1 MDKGVGVSILVGLTI
16 ASSIYVWEHKYFSK
30 LEKTVLLL
38 CIVFPPAQWLGI
50 LGILIYYNYKV
61 KNSPAIVKE
70 RNAKTKLETSINNL
84 TDLRNKEILT
94 DEEYN
99 QKVAKI
105 KTEKAQQ
112 DIQNSKEYKQLKSLL
127 DSGILTNEEFE
138 SKITLVNIAKTITK
152 DYRIVEG
159 FSEGLALAI
168 NSDLDYGFVDENEK
182 VVIDFIFEHAEN
194 FKNGISNVRYKGSF
208 RKVNKNGEFIQ

>member
-1 MDKGVGVSILVGLTI
+1 MDKGIGVGILVGLTL

-30 LEKTVLLL
+30 LQKTVLLL
-38 CIVFPPAQWLGI
+38 CTVFPPAQW

-61 KNSPAIVKE
+61 KNNPAILKE

-99 QKVAKI
+99 QKVATI

-112 DIQNSKEYKQLKSLL
+112 DIQNSKEYKQLKSLR

-138 SKITLVNIAKTITK
+138 SKITLINIAKIITK
-152 DYRIVEG
+152 NYRIVDG
-159 FSEGLALAI
+159 FSEGIALAI